1 MNIQKSKAFLHTNNE
16 ISEMEIRKKIPFDTA
31 IRKMKDLGINLTKG
45 VKGLYSGNYTTLKKE
60 IQEDTNKW
68 KYVPCSCIRRRNIIK
83 MCILYSATYTFSA
96 IPVKAGMMY
105 FTDIEHTFQ
114 KFTWEP

>member
-1 MNIQKSKAFLHTNNE
+1 MQTHNE
-16 ISEMEIRKKIPFDTA
+16 VSEMEIRKKIPFDTA

-68 KYVPCSCIRRRNIIK
+68 KHVPCSWIRRRNIIK
-83 MCILYSATYTFSA
+83 MCILSSATYTFSA
-96 IPVKAGMMY
+96 IPIKAAMTY